1 MVTIKNKGTKPKLQT
16 PARAITS
23 VIVPF
28 REKNRPPQLATQEFA
43 NRTITICL
51 YPNYR
56 CSIEELPAVA
66 LRLNKLW
73 REITNHDIRYQQKRG
88 NIPSFIGIRDLCVKT
103 SFSGIRLE
111 RLTYNDL
118 VNYDCYPYLRI
129 TLDSVRVATFIIRN
143 WSARTA
149 QIAHEYSVCEMVNG
163 VLSSHTF
170 DLYKSNPYYFEQ
182 LAKLKNI
189 HSIAFGASAE
199 MLFYEVDRTEDFY
212 NIPGVRCSTKFG
224 TVLNT
229 YAIRRI
235 KEIQEEQQKGE
246 IEKARLLRSKG
257 DSDFLARLKWQKI
270 KHYLYATAV
279 SDSYYGRRA
288 YVWNKS
294 SHYAGELG
302 RFIRTEVSHDCRDT
316 EKKLAELHAPEL
328 LQKIVGADTLI
339 AEHRKLEAIANEEYK
354 RRMDAEEEL
363 QRIRKREPKTIYYG
377 DKEKC
382 IRNKKALKAYVVDE
396 LHLVSKSEAEKP
408 ICRYTKEEVGK
419 AVSIIAECAKVEVD
433 PKTGQLSLKF

>member
-1 MVTIKNKGTKPKLQT
+1 MVTIKNKGIGPKLPS

-23 VIVPF
+23 IIVPF
-28 REKNRPPQLATQEFA
+28 REKNRPPQLAHQEFA
-43 NRTITICL
+43 NRPITICL

-66 LRLNKLW
+66 LRLNKIW

-88 NIPSFIGIRDLCVKT
+88 NIPSFLGIRDLCVKT
-103 SFSGIRLE
+103 SYSGIRLE

-199 MLFYEVDRTEDFY
+199 YKNASASKLDAEAERQLKENESYREFVDTGGNEFQDLSRLRQSEAD
-212 NIPGVRCSTKFG
+212 
-224 TVLNT
+224 LNES
-229 YAIRRI
+229 I
-235 KEIQEEQQKGE
+235 KSLNSVKQ
-246 IEKARLLRSKG
+246 
-257 DSDFLARLKWQKI
+257 
-270 KHYLYATAV
+270 
-279 SDSYYGRRA
+279 
-288 YVWNKS
+288 
-294 SHYAGELG
+294 
-302 RFIRTEVSHDCRDT
+302 DT
-316 EKKLAELHAPEL
+316 EKQQQLTLASQAYKNYVEASLANLNAELAKKDLSTYDQRYLWEKEL
-328 LQKIVGADTLI
+328 HNLKAQAMRIAKQKDQNDIKIQELNIAYEKAMQYLDIDDDGSPTTWAYIKDFMNACGGAVGLGVGAFMGTNVKGI
-339 AEHRKLEAIANEEYK
+339 FKK
-354 RRMDAEEEL
+354 T
-363 QRIRKREPKTIYYG
+363 PKIGY
-377 DKEKC
+377 
-382 IRNKKALKAYVVDE
+382 
-396 LHLVSKSEAEKP
+396 
-408 ICRYTKEEVGK
+408 
-419 AVSIIAECAKVEVD
+419 
-433 PKTGQLSLKF
+433 